1 MLHPSLCWHYKPGS
15 CGFNPGLLGAFPAA
29 AFPAAELQAWKLWA
43 GFPGPAVHRQPAWQ
57 SSHKAQILRALHLL
71 REIDIW
77 VETEKP
83 KHTKKDNFT
92 EQLGY
97 GDSAHLEALHF
108 IP

>member
-1 MLHPSLCWHYKPGS
+1 MGS
-15 CGFNPGLLGAFPAA
+15 IQDSWD
-29 AFPAAELQAWKLWA
+29 FPAAELQAWKLWA

-77 VETEKP
+77 VETEKL